1 MNSRFTSFHL
11 LIMLTALSN
20 APFALANEEYDQEQ
34 YAEESYED
42 ESYAEEDGYAEESYL
57 EDNYVEETFVE
68 ENYTEEAYQDEPYQ
82 QAEPAYEA
90 PQMDSYQAAQV
101 KEVRSQC
108 EQWALESGMEGEDKT
123 LFVDDCV
130 YSQTGF

>member
-1 MNSRFTSFHL
+1 MNSRFSSLHL
-11 LIMLTALSN
+11 LIMLTALIN

-42 ESYAEEDGYAEESYL
+42 ESYAEEDGYAEESYV
-57 EDNYVEETFVE
+57 EDNYVE

-101 KEVRSQC
+101 KEIRSQC